1 MTNSGY
7 WIERKSARG
16 YPYRV
21 WRWGP
26 KPLMPAIPQYYLD
39 CSIYLYPS
47 RASAEAGER
56 FGGSGCLVSI
66 KSPPILETTPY
77 TFPPSRRYT
86 KVLVDFPAHVYAVTN
101 MHVIREGC
109 SVVRLNTI
117 DDRHDILE
125 LGPHDWKAH
134 PDGDDLAVATLD
146 MLHERHDYFA
156 IPTQQF
162 VNRDSLGSSI
172 GAGDDT
178 FMVGR
183 FVTHAGSQRN
193 TPSLRFGN
201 IAMLPF
207 EKIKLGRSANNHM
220 QEAFLVES
228 RSISGYSGSPV
239 FVYGPTETE
248 TRIPPDY
255 YDSYEA
261 RDTYVTSITDLVGNL
276 AFLGI
281 DCGHAPD
288 IRKVVNSQG
297 IPHPDWRIDINTG
310 MAIVIPAWRLMDLL
324 NRPEFEMQRKERDE
338 KYKRDKEQ
346 EETVS
351 LDVERPEAFTKES
364 YQDVLKRVS
373 RKISESEDP
382 KTSK

>member
-1 MTNSGY
+1 
-7 WIERKSARG
+7 
-16 YPYRV
+16 
-21 WRWGP
+21 
-26 KPLMPAIPQYYLD
+26 
-39 CSIYLYPS
+39 
-47 RASAEAGER
+47 
-56 FGGSGCLVSI
+56 
-66 KSPPILETTPY
+66 
-77 TFPPSRRYT
+77 
-86 KVLVDFPAHVYAVTN
+86 
-101 MHVIREGC
+101 
-109 SVVRLNTI
+109 
-117 DDRHDILE
+117 
-125 LGPHDWKAH
+125 
-134 PDGDDLAVATLD
+134 
-146 MLHERHDYFA
+146 
-156 IPTQQF
+156 
-162 VNRDSLGSSI
+162 
-172 GAGDDT
+172 
-178 FMVGR
+178 
-183 FVTHAGSQRN
+183 
-193 TPSLRFGN
+193 
-201 IAMLPF
+201 MLPF